1 MVRVITY
8 PVSDGISYPMDMVLF
23 WLFLLQEKK
32 TDVGVGYLGIL
43 LAFPSIAVGTF
54 TAGERKHIQ
63 EYCQ

>member
-8 PVSDGISYPMDMVLF
+8 PATDGINYLMDIVLF
-23 WLFLLQEKK
+23 WLFLYK

-54 TAGERKHIQ
+54 TAGERKHMQ